1 MNKNIQTIKQNF
13 VQAIAEYKKKNFESA
28 RVICEKILNIDSN
41 HFDSIFLLSNLAAM
55 GGDFK
60 KTKKLLIRAI
70 ALQPNN
76 VSAQNNLGN
85 TYKELNDFK
94 NAIKC
99 YEQTIKIK
107 HNHPNAHFNLGI
119 IYYKLNQ
126 LKEAKNYFEQTI
138 KIQPNYALAYFN
150 LGNIL
155 TEHKDYKTAK
165 KLFQKVI
172 DLSPDYASAHNNLGL
187 IFRISGEYEK
197 AISCYKKTIEL
208 QSNHTGAFNNLGMAY
223 KELGD
228 FKNAINSHEMA
239 IKLEPENLYHYFYL
253 SELKKDFL
261 DNKLIDKVKNI
272 TNNNKSSKINL
283 AFGNFLLARYENK
296 IKNYDKEFSY
306 LLKAHSNYFDTK
318 KRKFDLGVK
327 YVFNELIEIK
337 DSISVKK
344 TGKSDGEKIRPIFIV
359 GVPRCGSTLVEKIIA
374 SGQSSIP
381 IGEETAIIENY
392 INSRILKLK
401 SVDLGETEE
410 VRNEILEIYSE
421 KGLVKKEKNFMFTD
435 KSLNN
440 FFYIPFLLEV
450 FPSAKIIN
458 CKRNTLASIMS
469 ILQNNL
475 TELAWAHDLKNIFRY
490 FDLYFNVM
498 NKFLKKYEN
507 FIYEV
512 NFEKFTQ
519 NPEQESKKL
528 MKFCGLKWDKKCL
541 EFYKR
546 KDIVSK
552 TTSFQQIRK
561 AVYKHPEERYLP
573 YKKFLSNYEG
583 KYPWF

>member
-1 MNKNIQTIKQNF
+1 M
-13 VQAIAEYKKKNFESA
+13 
-28 RVICEKILNIDSN
+28 
-41 HFDSIFLLSNLAAM
+41 
-55 GGDFK
+55 
-60 KTKKLLIRAI
+60 
-70 ALQPNN
+70 
-76 VSAQNNLGN
+76 
-85 TYKELNDFK
+85 
-94 NAIKC
+94 
-99 YEQTIKIK
+99 
-107 HNHPNAHFNLGI
+107 
-119 IYYKLNQ
+119 
-126 LKEAKNYFEQTI
+126 
-138 KIQPNYALAYFN
+138 
-150 LGNIL
+150 
-155 TEHKDYKTAK
+155 
-165 KLFQKVI
+165 
-172 DLSPDYASAHNNLGL
+172 
-187 IFRISGEYEK
+187 
-197 AISCYKKTIEL
+197 
-208 QSNHTGAFNNLGMAY
+208 
-223 KELGD
+223 
-228 FKNAINSHEMA
+228 
-239 IKLEPENLYHYFYL
+239 
-253 SELKKDFL
+253 
-261 DNKLIDKVKNI
+261 
-272 TNNNKSSKINL
+272 
-283 AFGNFLLARYENK
+283 
-296 IKNYDKEFSY
+296 
-306 LLKAHSNYFDTK
+306 
-318 KRKFDLGVK
+318 
-327 YVFNELIEIK
+327 
-337 DSISVKK
+337 
-344 TGKSDGEKIRPIFIV
+344 
-359 GVPRCGSTLVEKIIA
+359 
-374 SGQSSIP
+374 
-381 IGEETAIIENY
+381 
-392 INSRILKLK
+392 
-401 SVDLGETEE
+401 
-410 VRNEILEIYSE
+410 RNEILEIYSE